1 MKAAK
6 KMRDFLDRSEVKW
19 ATVAKSLG
27 ISQSYF
33 YQFANGNF
41 CVNPKYWKAIVEL
54 TSGQVSLSDLLED
67 YIGLPEVFTIKP
79 NGRAAT
85 FSFKKEKGEN
95 DVENFVD

>member
-1 MKAAK
+1 
-6 KMRDFLDRSEVKW
+6 
-19 ATVAKSLG
+19 
-27 ISQSYF
+27 
-33 YQFANGNF
+33 
-41 CVNPKYWKAIVEL
+41 
-54 TSGQVSLSDLLED
+54 LLED